1 MNGFVV
7 RLTGVGSPCAVW
19 WEMYSL
25 YHCVDYKTHSFKLMA
40 ESDRIFLEADLF
52 QTWGVTAL

>member
-7 RLTGVGSPCAVW
+7 RLIGVGSPCMCVVGNVF
-19 WEMYSL
+19 S

-52 QTWGVTAL
+52 QT